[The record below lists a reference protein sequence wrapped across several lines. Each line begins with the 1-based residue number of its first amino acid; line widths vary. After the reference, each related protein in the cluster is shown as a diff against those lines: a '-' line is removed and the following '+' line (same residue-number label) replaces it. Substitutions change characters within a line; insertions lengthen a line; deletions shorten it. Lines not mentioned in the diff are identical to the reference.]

1 MINADEV
8 TVASVETADEA
19 LAWALGSQPAPSGD
33 AIEVAIELLVHA
45 GLDPLD
51 LDARDVEVEDVVQTL
66 VAQALD
72 RCPPLLDAVEALL
85 RARTTT

>member
-1 MINADEV
+1 M
-8 TVASVETADEA
+8 
-19 LAWALGSQPAPSGD
+19 
-33 AIEVAIELLVHA
+33 HA
-45 GLDPLD
+45 GLDPSE

>member
-1 MINADEV
+1 MVPYLHD
-8 TVASVETADEA
+8 
-19 LAWALGSQPAPSGD
+19 LHPSPPH
-33 AIEVAIELLVHA
+33 LRH
-45 GLDPLD
+45 PPQRH
-51 LDARDVEVEDVVQTL
+51 RDVEVEDVVQTL